1 MDNLFDLD
9 LTHDVYRVI
18 KTVYDLQ
25 ELERIQ
31 ESIREGVYKGF
42 KVSAKDDY
50 IGNDY
55 IGYTYRYFCVFPTF
69 IVSYMKKGASTHSFE
84 IDTHTLGPIGIGSL
98 KLGKLSYYDNISNV
112 ISRFQEFEAKV
123 NPTQYHLHEIELI
136 KFKCRQIDFD
146 NERRATFEK
155 EKAEAAFEKEKADQE
170 IVRQAVELE
179 EWRQALDRERQA
191 FEEEKVA
198 HELKVVRQ
206 AFELEEGRQALERDR
221 EAFERERRDLER
233 ELAKYKGIVG
243 DCLKEISTYL
253 E

>member
-1 MDNLFDLD
+1 MDNLFIQHHRHQIDL
-9 LTHDVYRVI
+9 L
-18 KTVYDLQ
+18 
-25 ELERIQ
+25 
-31 ESIREGVYKGF
+31 
-42 KVSAKDDY
+42 
-50 IGNDY
+50 
-55 IGYTYRYFCVFPTF
+55 
-69 IVSYMKKGASTHSFE
+69 
-84 IDTHTLGPIGIGSL
+84 
-98 KLGKLSYYDNISNV
+98 
-112 ISRFQEFEAKV
+112 
-123 NPTQYHLHEIELI
+123 

-146 NERRATFEK
+146 NERR
-155 EKAEAAFEKEKADQE
+155 AAFEKEKADQE

-179 EWRQALDRERQA
+179 EWRQALERERQT

-206 AFELEEGRQALERDR
+206 AFDLEEGRQALERDR